1 MVDVTVEVERDHL
14 AKLVRP
20 TQPAS
25 AVIELIWNALDADA
39 DEVRV
44 DFERNDLEGIEAVI
58 VSDNGSGIPV
68 SASKTAFSKLG
79 GSWKASAKVSPG
91 KKRPMHG
98 RDGEGRFR
106 SFALGEHVSWR
117 TVADDVNG
125 RFETTISADA
135 SRPEVFNIADG
146 RPTSERTGTRVR
158 VLASGRP
165 LSTLDS
171 EETERRIAKEFA
183 RHLRR
188 FRVITII
195 YNGKPVDP
203 ATIID
208 VAHTK
213 EVVLDPPHALGNP
226 TLEIIEWSA
235 KFGRELVLCDGEGFP
250 LADFAPRIHAPNFNF
265 TAYVSWAGF
274 DPSDVLLADTG
285 HEKYL
290 PILSQ
295 VRSAIRD
302 YFKNR
307 ARERISEVVESWKSE
322 SVYPFSG
329 EPKDVVESAKRDLFD
344 VVAAQAIPALAGDRR
359 SKRLSLRLIREA
371 LEQSPTA
378 LQRVLR
384 DVIELN
390 EEQIQDLAALL
401 DRTSF
406 SAIISAARLVSDRLD
421 FLRSIEYLLFDERVK
436 NDVLERT
443 QLHRIIA
450 AESWIFGD
458 HFAVAV
464 DDEGIQQVLRRHL
477 ESLGRDTL
485 NLAHV
490 PVEGKKTAIVDLM
503 LTKTI
508 EDSQR
513 QHHLVVELKRPSVR
527 IGHKEK
533 TQIEQYGIAVANDP
547 QFRGA
552 ETKWDF
558 VLMANGISPE
568 VSRLAKKKGQP
579 PGLIHDD
586 DELDLRIWIKDWGR
600 LIDERRRALYFIR
613 DRLVLN
619 SSTDHGIE
627 LLRQKHA
634 EYLPESAFQLDE

>member
-44 DFERNDLEGIEAVI
+44 DFERNDLEGIEAVT
-58 VSDNGSGIPV
+58 VTDNGAGIPA

-79 GSWKASAKVSPG
+79 GSWKAAAKISPG

-106 SFALGEHVSWR
+106 SLALGEHVSWR
-117 TVADDVNG
+117 TVADDVDG
-125 RFETTISADA
+125 RFETTITADA
-135 SRPEVFNIADG
+135 ARPEVFNISE
-146 RPTSERTGTRVR
+146 RKPTSERTGTRVR
-158 VLASGRP
+158 ILASGRP

-171 EETERRIAKEFA
+171 DETERRIAKEFA

-188 FRVITII
+188 FRVISVI
-195 YNGKPVDP
+195 YDGKPVDP
-203 ATIID
+203 ATIIN
-208 VAHTK
+208 VSHTK
-213 EVVLDPPHALGNP
+213 EIELEPSHVLGNP
-226 TLEIIEWSA
+226 ILEIIEWSA

-250 LADFAPRIHAPNFNF
+250 LADFPPRISAPNFNF
-265 TAYVSWAGF
+265 TAYVSWPGF
-274 DPSDVLLADTG
+274 DPADVLLADTG
-285 HEKYL
+285 HENYL

-295 VRSAIRD
+295 VRFAIRD

-307 ARERISEVVESWKSE
+307 ARERIAEVVESWKTE

-344 VVAAQAIPALAGDRR
+344 VVAAQAIPALTGDRR

-378 LQRVLR
+378 LQRVMR
-384 DVIELN
+384 DVIELS

-421 FLRSIEYLLFDERVK
+421 FLRSMEYLLFDERVK

-458 HFAVAV
+458 QFAVAV
-464 DDEGIQQVLRRHL
+464 DDEGIQQVLKRHL
-477 ESLGRDTL
+477 ESLGRETL

-490 PVEGKKTAIVDLM
+490 EVEGKKTAIVDLM

-527 IGHKEK
+527 VGHKEK
-533 TQIEQYGIAVANDP
+533 SQIEQYGMAVANDP

-552 ETKWDF
+552 DTKWDF
-558 VLMANGISPE
+558 VLMANDVSPE
-568 VSRLAKKKGQP
+568 VKRLARKKGQP

-586 DELDLRIWIKDWGR
+586 DELDLRIWIKDWGW
-600 LIDERRRALYFIR
+600 LIEERRRALHFIR

-619 SSTDHGIE
+619 SSTDDGIE